1 LDLPRLPLF
10 VFPHRR
16 NSTFALVRRDDDWL
30 IAKET
35 PD

>member
-1 LDLPRLPLF
+1 LRACPCSF
-10 VFPHRR
+10 FSHRR
-16 NSTFALVRRDDDWL
+16 KSTFALVRRDDDWL

>member
-10 VFPHRR
+10 VFLAPPQ
-16 NSTFALVRRDDDWL
+16 LDVRARAPRDDWL